1 LTSTFWRHRLAPV
14 PRLSVVMTIGRV
26 GSSPARL
33 LVLLMVVG
41 LVVGLVGGCASSP
54 GPSPSSP
61 ATEGSS
67 SAPAGSHSPAP
78 IAPSPSVVEATPTP
92 VASPAA
98 SCADSTLA
106 EMTEAQRIG
115 QLFNVGLDKDRLDAT
130 SRDMIVANHFG
141 SVWYRAKTTIGVA
154 GVRNVA
160 DAVQKLA
167 TPEATDRVHFF
178 IAANQEGGMIQAL
191 AGPGFDT
198 IPSAID
204 QGKLQ
209 PADLQARASRWGQ
222 QLIAAGVNMD
232 FAPVAD
238 VVPPGTDAQ
247 NAPIGQLQRGY
258 GHDPTTVASHVGA
271 FIHGMR
277 AAGVATTAK
286 HFPGLG
292 RVEGNT
298 DFTSQVVDTV
308 TTPDDP
314 YLKPFARAATVHVPF
329 VMVSLATYDRMDPD
343 HLAAFSK
350 TIIDT
355 VLRQDLGYRG
365 VVISDSL
372 TADAVSDISPGQ
384 RAIDFIEAGGD
395 MIVLGPIDV
404 AVPMAKALAE
414 RASNE
419 AAFRARIDQSALRIL
434 AAKEA
439 AGLLAC

>member
-1 LTSTFWRHRLAPV
+1 VLRLTD
-14 PRLSVVMTIGRV
+14 VMTIGRV
-26 GSSPARL
+26 GSSPARY
-33 LVLLMVVG
+33 LVVL
-41 LVVGLVGGCASSP
+41 LVVGLVAGCAGSP
-54 GPSPSSP
+54 GPSSTVP
-61 ATEGSS
+61 ASEGIPS
-67 SAPAGSHSPAP
+67 SAPAASSSPSP
-78 IAPSPSVVEATPTP
+78 IAPSPSPVEATPTP
-92 VASPAA
+92 VASVAM

-106 EMTEAQRIG
+106 EMTEGQRIG
-115 QLFNVGLDKDRLDAT
+115 QLFSVGLDKDRLDAA
-130 SRDMIVANHFG
+130 SRDMIVANRFG

-154 GVRNVA
+154 GVRKVA

-167 TPEATDRVHFF
+167 TPDDTDGVHFF

-198 IPSAID
+198 IPSAVD
-204 QGKLQ
+204 QGKLL
-209 PADLQARASRWGQ
+209 PADLQAGATRWGQ
-222 QLIAAGVNMD
+222 QLLAAGVNMD

-247 NAPIGQLQRGY
+247 NAPIGQLQREY

-298 DFTSQVVDTV
+298 DFTSQVVDAV

-329 VMVSLATYDRMDPD
+329 VMVSLATYDRLDPD

-350 TIIDT
+350 TIIET
-355 VLRQDLGYRG
+355 VLRQDLDYRG

-372 TADAVSDISPGQ
+372 TADAVSDILPGQ
-384 RAIDFIEAGGD
+384 RAIDFITAGGD
-395 MIVLGPIDV
+395 MIVVGPIDI
-404 AVPMAKALAE
+404 AVPMAEALAE
-414 RASNE
+414 RASSD
-419 AAFRARIDQSALRIL
+419 AAFRIRIDQSVLRIL
-434 AAKEA
+434 AAKEV
-439 AGLLAC
+439 AGLLSC